1 MSSDP
6 DPPVRGGKGQYRVD
20 HGKRGPRNRP
30 RFDDDI
36 SCVVEE
42 ENEEIDIEKGLQSRR
57 KRAAKKPAGG
67 ASPSKR
73 RRVAP
78 SPEIDAAEEEEEME
92 EEENDDDA
100 AIIQHFKESQP
111 GPSNDVSGPMVQ
123 ANTW

>member
-30 RFDDDI
+30 RFDDI
-36 SCVVEE
+36 QCVAEE
-42 ENEEIDIEKGLQSRR
+42 ENEEIDIEKGLQSGR
-57 KRAAKKPAGG
+57 KRVAKKPAGG

-78 SPEIDAAEEEEEME
+78 SPEIDAVEEEEEAD
-92 EEENDDDA
+92 EEENGGA
-100 AIIQHFKESQP
+100 AVIQYVEDSQP
-111 GPSNDVSGPMVQ
+111 GPSNDVSSPMVQ
-123 ANTW
+123 TNTW